1 MVGILTVY
9 LRLLTCF
16 ILKAKSSLCEVSHTH
31 SRPQTP
37 SFEVVAPLCLGA
49 SYAMRPFLRAL
60 HVQGGRIC
68 GRRPWG
74 LASCLSTVKKIRE
87 MEPNS
92 SGGGNLLENAARF
105 HDVADATLEQVMQL
119 LTPLESEQ
127 EDVDIMCS
135 QGVLNINL
143 GARGMWVINKQTP
156 NRQLWWSSPL
166 SGPRRYEYRP
176 SALAPSA
183 SAPASASLRP
193 EPAAVPESAAA
204 GSEVSKW
211 RGTVDGAD
219 LLSLLHAEVKAATG
233 VDILAS

>member
-1 MVGILTVY
+1 
-9 LRLLTCF
+9 
-16 ILKAKSSLCEVSHTH
+16 
-31 SRPQTP
+31 
-37 SFEVVAPLCLGA
+37 
-49 SYAMRPFLRAL
+49 MRPFLRVL
-60 HVQGGRIC
+60 HAQHSRTW
-68 GRRPWG
+68 GRRPAVSRPWAG
-74 LASCLSTVKKIRE
+74 ASALSTVKKIRE
-87 MEPNS
+87 TEPGT
-92 SGGGNLLENAARF
+92 GGGNLLENAARF

-176 SALAPSA
+176 PAPDTSA
-183 SAPASASLRP
+183 SPA
-193 EPAAVPESAAA
+193 
-204 GSEVSKW
+204 GGEVGKW
-211 RGTVDGAD
+211 KGTVDGAD